1 MQKRTSK
8 RRFTSSLSY
17 CIVKALQLFNFGLSN
32 SCSPRFLKTLEIVV
46 YCSTIQDYAY
56 PVSAHGLHCYGAG

>member
-46 YCSTIQDYAY
+46 YCSTI
-56 PVSAHGLHCYGAG
+56 